1 MTLENCLEN
10 RRWAQSM
17 FEENEQDKVKGL
29 ISHST
34 YVDRYWYLKT
44 WIEKFDRCMGN
55 FTCWSEHHE
64 VYIRGLENL
73 KRLSA
78 SL

>member
-17 FEENEQDKVKGL
+17 FEENEQDKAKGL

-34 YVDRYWYLKT
+34 YVNRYWYLKT
-44 WIEKFDRCMGN
+44 WIEKFDRCMDN
-55 FTCWSEHHE
+55 FTCWHERHSVYQTGFEH
-64 VYIRGLENL
+64 L
-73 KRLSA
+73 KKIAARL
-78 SL
+78 